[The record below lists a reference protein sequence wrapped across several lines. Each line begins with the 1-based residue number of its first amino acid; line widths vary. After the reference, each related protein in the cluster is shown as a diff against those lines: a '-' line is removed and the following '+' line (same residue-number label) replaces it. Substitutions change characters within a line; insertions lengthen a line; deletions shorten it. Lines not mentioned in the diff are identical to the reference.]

1 MNKRQRKKR
10 QKEQKKVLQ
19 TEHQTQQQM
28 KQQTDQQQMPQQ
40 FQQETKQ
47 QMQQQTKQ
55 HKKYPDDIQ
64 IVDLAYQDITAEG
77 IVEIGQ
83 DGATNETV
91 KTGRDVSIK
100 GTDETKE
107 LLSMLFPAFVLFF
120 FEIVTEISCGNDIFN
135 HHLVYIALFSISYGL
150 LFCFICILS
159 KKRRIQHII
168 QAVLLF
174 LLGIKNRMK

>member
-28 KQQTDQQQMPQQ
+28 QQQTDQQQMPQQ

-64 IVDLAYQDITAEG
+64 IVDLAEHDITAEG
-77 IVEIGQ
+77 IDEIGQ

-107 LLSMLFPAFVLFF
+107 LLSMLF
-120 FEIVTEISCGNDIFN
+120 
-135 HHLVYIALFSISYGL
+135 
-150 LFCFICILS
+150 
-159 KKRRIQHII
+159 
-168 QAVLLF
+168 
-174 LLGIKNRMK
+174 

>member
-19 TEHQTQQQM
+19 TEHQT
-28 KQQTDQQQMPQQ
+28 QQQMPQQ

-64 IVDLAYQDITAEG
+64 IVDLAEHDITAEG
-77 IVEIGQ
+77 IDEIGQ

-107 LLSMLFPAFVLFF
+107 LPDALTCAKKEKMPILILGTTSL
-120 FEIVTEISCGNDIFN
+120 
-135 HHLVYIALFSISYGL
+135 IADVEKLYHQI
-150 LFCFICILS
+150 
-159 KKRRIQHII
+159 
-168 QAVLLF
+168 
-174 LLGIKNRMK
+174 